1 MFSKRVAFELKF
13 QVRSKTYH
21 GFYTFSSRSNIFHFP
36 KKLSRN
42 SSSFSNISLQ
52 RERERETK
60 TTTSRGEDPADRQT
74 CVHGHSLFPYP
85 PPTQSRASARACS
98 RAITAGTTWLTGW
111 LAGWLTGW
119 HCCHFQSRSRYPL
132 VDRMRPDP
140 IVLVR
145 KRFDM

>member
-42 SSSFSNISLQ
+42 SSSFSSISLQ
-52 RERERETK
+52 RERERERDK
-60 TTTSRGEDPADRQT
+60 NDDESRRRSRRQT
-74 CVHGHSLFPYP
+74 DVCARSL
-85 PPTQSRASARACS
+85 SLSVSATHAVEGIRACVLTCDHS
-98 RAITAGTTWLTGW
+98 RYNVANW